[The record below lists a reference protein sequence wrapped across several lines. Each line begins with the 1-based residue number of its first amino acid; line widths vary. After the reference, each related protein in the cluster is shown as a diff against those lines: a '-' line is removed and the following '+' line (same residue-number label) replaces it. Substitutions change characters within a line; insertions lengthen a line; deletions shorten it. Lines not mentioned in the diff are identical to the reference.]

1 MRISDCGLEETELGF
16 QSAIRNPHS
25 TIGTLVTCHS
35 SLSLLSSLVSQYR
48 RTRIMD
54 NVKEAATA
62 PASAPAAGLRGVV
75 AASTSIGDVNGEK
88 GELIYQ
94 GINIHDL
101 AKNSTFEEVI
111 FLLWNGRL
119 PKRAELDELKRN
131 IAANYQLSPEILTL
145 MRQFPQDT
153 EPMDT
158 LRTAVSALAFYDK
171 NARDISRDNA
181 V

>member
-1 MRISDCGLEETELGF
+1 
-16 QSAIRNPHS
+16 
-25 TIGTLVTCHS
+25 
-35 SLSLLSSLVSQYR
+35 
-48 RTRIMD
+48 MD
-54 NVKEAATA
+54 KAKEASATA
-62 PASAPAAGLRGVV
+62 SAGTAGLRGVV

-119 PKRAELDELKRN
+119 PQRTELDGLKRN

-145 MRQFPQDT
+145 MRQFPHDA

-171 NARDISRDNA
+171 NARDISRENA
-181 V
+181 